1 MFSPKF
7 AIINKIN
14 NSLLEIE
21 RVRGGYSKYEG
32 RPCHILIKEG

>member
-14 NSLLEIE
+14 NSLLE